1 MQQQTTATYGNN
13 NEQPRQLN
21 ISNEALTYAVE
32 NNLSTLKIEC
42 IPLLENCEHAKKFPE
57 PIKRLSPHNT
67 VVIKFVPNEIHK
79 DEITDELKNLYSS
92 ICTVEDMIDL
102 LTRLKHDRNKL
113 PPNIKLFIPV
123 DCRTNVDRDRFLIS
137 RNVSE

>member
-42 IPLLENCEHAKKFPE
+42 IPLLENCEHAKKFVM
-57 PIKRLSPHNT
+57 IFFKYIN
-67 VVIKFVPNEIHK
+67 K
-79 DEITDELKNLYSS
+79 DF
-92 ICTVEDMIDL
+92 
-102 LTRLKHDRNKL
+102 RNKCPGNQQPL
-113 PPNIKLFIPV
+113 GFHH
-123 DCRTNVDRDRFLIS
+123 
-137 RNVSE
+137 